1 MEDLK
6 QLLLQCEIYLQQGDL
21 DKLIEILNSIN
32 QDHMENLDLQTA
44 QECLR
49 ILEHLIAG
57 GEELRN
63 KLAESFI
70 NLKRFKES
78 YGA

>member
-6 QLLLQCEIYLQQGDL
+6 QLLLRCEVYLQQEDW
-21 DKLIEILNSIN
+21 DKLIETLSSIN
-32 QDHMENLDLQTA
+32 QEHMENLDLQTA

-57 GEELRN
+57 GEVLRN
-63 KLAESFI
+63 KLAEGLV

-78 YGA
+78 YGT